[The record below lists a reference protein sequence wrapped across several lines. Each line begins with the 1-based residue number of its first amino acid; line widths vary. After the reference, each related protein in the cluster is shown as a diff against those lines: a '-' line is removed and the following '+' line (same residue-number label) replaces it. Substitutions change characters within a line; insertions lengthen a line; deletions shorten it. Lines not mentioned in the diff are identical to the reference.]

1 MGERAEEAAGRER
14 LLESVEKPARYLG
27 TEWNAVRKDHREV
40 DILFALAFPDAY
52 EVGMS
57 HLGSKILY
65 HLLNRRGDTA
75 GERVYAPWVDMEA
88 RLREEGRPLF
98 ALESWR
104 PVREFDFLG
113 FSLQYELN
121 YTNILNMLDLAGIPL
136 QASERGEGDPLVIAG
151 GPCAF
156 NAEPLA
162 GFFDFMVLGEGEE
175 VLDEILD
182 LYARWKRQGRVG
194 GRREFLHRVVE
205 VPGVYVPS
213 FYEVD
218 YHPDGTVREVRA
230 RDGAPS
236 RVKKRVLPDLE
247 AVSYPVRPPVPFLDV
262 IHDRIMV
269 EVFRGCSRGCRFCH
283 AGMVYRPVRERSP
296 QAVVSLAGELVR
308 GTGYDQIS
316 LASLASADYSAVTRV
331 VRELN
336 ERFGP
341 CGIGVS
347 LPSLRMDSFSVDLAR
362 EAGRVRRAGLTFAPE
377 AGSQRLRDVINKNL
391 TEDEIMGAVDAA
403 VEAGWDSVKLY
414 FMVGLPTEGDEDL
427 EGIARLVEAVSAR
440 GGRGGK
446 RLSLSV
452 SVSPFVPK
460 AHTSFQWEAQDSV
473 QVLEEKFRFLRRR
486 LRIPGVNL
494 SWHDP
499 RMSLVEAVFS
509 RGDRRLGRVLERAWR
524 AGCRFDSWTE
534 FWDFRRWEEAFRSE
548 GLEPG
553 FYANRARPRD
563 EVFPWD
569 HLDAGVDRDFLWEER
584 EKAYRGETTPDCR
597 WDACPGC
604 GVCPELGVA
613 IALRG
618 EGQM

>member
-1 MGERAEEAAGRER
+1 MAEFAVPVAERER

-27 TEWNAVRKDHREV
+27 TEWNAVRKQHDRVE
-40 DILFALAFPDAY
+40 ILFALAFPDAY

-65 HLLNRRGDTA
+65 HLLNQREDTA

-88 RLREEGRPLF
+88 RMREKGIPLF

-121 YTNILNMLDLAGIPL
+121 YTNVLNMLDLAGIPL
-136 QASERGEGDPLVIAG
+136 RPHERRECDPLVIAG

-156 NAEPLA
+156 NAEALA
-162 GFFDFMVLGEGEE
+162 EFFDFMVLGEGEE
-175 VLDEILD
+175 VLGEILD
-182 LYARWKRQGRVG
+182 LYRDWKRAGKPG
-194 GRREFLHRVVE
+194 GRGEFLHRVVH

-213 FYEVD
+213 FYHVE
-218 YHPDGTVREVRA
+218 YLPDGRVRRVVA
-230 RDGAPS
+230 REGAPA
-236 RVKKRVLPDLE
+236 RVRKRVLPSLDR
-247 AVSYPVRPPVPFLDV
+247 VSYPVRPPVPYLDV

-283 AGMVYRPVRERSP
+283 AGMIYRPVRERS
-296 QAVVSLAGELVR
+296 ARTVVGLAEELVR
-308 GTGYDQIS
+308 STGYDQIS
-316 LASLASADYSAVTRV
+316 LSSLASADYSAIVQV
-331 VRELN
+331 VRELA

-341 CGIGVS
+341 LGIGVS
-347 LPSLRMDSFSVDLAR
+347 LPSLRMDSFSVDVAR
-362 EAGRVRRAGLTFAPE
+362 EAGRVHRAGLTFAPE
-377 AGSQRLRDVINKNL
+377 AGTQRLRDVINKNL
-391 TEDEIMGAVDAA
+391 TDAEIMAAVDAA
-403 VEAGWDSVKLY
+403 VEAGWDSLKLY
-414 FMVGLPTEGDEDL
+414 FMVGLPTEAEEDL
-427 EGIARLVEAVSAR
+427 EGIADLVDSISR
-440 GGRGGK
+440 RRSDGK
-446 RLSLSV
+446 RLRLSV
-452 SVSPFVPK
+452 SLSPFVPK
-460 AHTSFQWEAQDSV
+460 AHTPFQWEAQDSV
-473 QVLEEKFRFLRRR
+473 QVLEEKFRHLRRR

-524 AGCRFDSWTE
+524 SGGRFDSWTE
-534 FWDFRRWEEAFRSE
+534 FWDYGRWQDAFGWE
-548 GLEPG
+548 GLDAA
-553 FYANRARPRD
+553 FYANRRRDRD

-569 HLDAGVDRDFLWEER
+569 HLDTGVDREFLWEER

-604 GVCPELGVA
+604 GVCPELGVG
-613 IALRG
+613 IALEG
-618 EGQM
+618 EARA